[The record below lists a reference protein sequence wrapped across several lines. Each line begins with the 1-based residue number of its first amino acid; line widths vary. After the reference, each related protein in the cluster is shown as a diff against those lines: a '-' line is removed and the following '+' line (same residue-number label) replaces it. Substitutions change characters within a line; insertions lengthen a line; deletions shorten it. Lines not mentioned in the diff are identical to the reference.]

1 MGAGREGVGG
11 RESDPFHRS
20 APGKRSQR
28 NGPPPPLR
36 AIYHATSLRSG
47 RATQHKRRQSLGTGR
62 TISPSWLTAVSAPCP
77 PARDKT
83 SIDSHLHT
91 LTPIGSCS
99 SMRLFGSPAHRPR
112 RTPIGLSLVAAIRK
126 PGCWNWPIRRQRQ
139 HGGSGDHSI
148 VAELCGLSRRGGTR
162 KTTLSC
168 ARTVAISLPCYSGS
182 NATTYVV
189 SR

>member
-1 MGAGREGVGG
+1 MVTRFSV
-11 RESDPFHRS
+11 
-20 APGKRSQR
+20 
-28 NGPPPPLR
+28 
-36 AIYHATSLRSG
+36 
-47 RATQHKRRQSLGTGR
+47 
-62 TISPSWLTAVSAPCP
+62 
-77 PARDKT
+77 
-83 SIDSHLHT
+83 
-91 LTPIGSCS
+91 
-99 SMRLFGSPAHRPR
+99 
-112 RTPIGLSLVAAIRK
+112 LSLFMLATYCKR
-126 PGCWNWPIRRQRQ
+126 PGQIFLNDFSWNWPIRRQRQ